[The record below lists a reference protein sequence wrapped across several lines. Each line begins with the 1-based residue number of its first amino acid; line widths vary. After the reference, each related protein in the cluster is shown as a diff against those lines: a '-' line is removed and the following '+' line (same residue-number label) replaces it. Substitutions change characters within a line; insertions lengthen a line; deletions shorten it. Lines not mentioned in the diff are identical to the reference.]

1 MRLNTIKSCHGVFD
15 LISRYEDMLE
25 RGQVVMPDEESYHR
39 LIDYYEQQC
48 LLERALEVIEYAL
61 LQYERVTD
69 FYLRKAEL
77 LLEGEQA
84 VQAMAVLNRM
94 EQVVPVNLQ
103 AVLLRAECLAAMD
116 LHEEGIDLLEQM
128 KAGATPDSLSDIYVC
143 EALIYESLKEHDR
156 TFYLLKAALE
166 ENPANSEALSRMWFC
181 VENARKH
188 QESVLLHDKILDA
201 DPYNALAWYNL
212 GAAHH
217 YLCNYEKAIE
227 AYEYAYLIKD
237 DFEFA
242 YRDCAEVCLYVQNY
256 NKALQCY
263 QEVFEKCEPDADLL
277 LHIGICYYKLGN
289 PVVAKSFFQKATD
302 FDCYCADAH
311 FYLGECHAVQA
322 EWHKAISAYLKAI
335 RIDDRNEEY
344 YARLSEAYSRTGNY
358 KKAELYLRQ
367 AADTGPEDPRHW
379 VRLIAFLMKRG
390 KTDEALDVLDEA
402 EDYTY
407 SPELLYCRSA
417 CLFDMGL
424 KKDALLVLEEALN
437 EDFEAHNELFRLVP
451 VLENDTEVRAVIAVF
466 QPESEE

>member
-1 MRLNTIKSCHGVFD
+1 
-15 LISRYEDMLE
+15 ML
-25 RGQVVMPDEESYHR
+25 PDEESYHR
-39 LIDYYEQQC
+39 LIDYFEQQC
-48 LLERALEVIEYAL
+48 LLERALETVDHAL
-61 LQYERVTD
+61 RQHGQVAD
-69 FYLRKAEL
+69 FHLRKAEL
-77 LLEGEQA
+77 LLEGEDA
-84 VQAMAVLNRM
+84 VQAMTALDRL
-94 EQVVPVNLQ
+94 EQLFPARLQ
-103 AVLLRAECLAAMD
+103 AILLRAECLAAMH
-116 LHEEGIDLLEQM
+116 LHEEGLALLEQA
-128 KAGATPDSLSDIYVC
+128 KQGATPSGLSDIHVC
-143 EALIYESLKEHDR
+143 EALIYEGLKEHDR

-166 ENPANSEALSRMWFC
+166 ENPSNSEALSRMWFC

-188 QESVLLHDKILDA
+188 KESVSLHERLLDV

-212 GAAHH
+212 GTAHH
-217 YLCNYEKAIE
+217 YLCNYEKAVE
-227 AYEYAYLIKD
+227 AYEYAFLIKD

-242 YRDCAEVCLYVQNY
+242 YRDCAEVCLYTQNY
-256 NKALQCY
+256 KKALQCY
-263 QEVFEKCEPDADLL
+263 QDVFERFEPDADLL
-277 LHIGICYYKLGN
+277 LHIGICYHKLGN
-289 PVVAKSFFQKATD
+289 PAVAKSFFQKATD
-302 FDCYCADAH
+302 LDCYCADAH
-311 FYLGECHAVQA
+311 FYLGECHASQSA
-322 EWHKAISAYLKAI
+322 WHKAISAYIKAI

-344 YARLSEAYSRTGNY
+344 YARLSDAYSRTGNFR
-358 KKAELYLRQ
+358 KAEMYLRQ

-466 QPESEE
+466 QPEDEE